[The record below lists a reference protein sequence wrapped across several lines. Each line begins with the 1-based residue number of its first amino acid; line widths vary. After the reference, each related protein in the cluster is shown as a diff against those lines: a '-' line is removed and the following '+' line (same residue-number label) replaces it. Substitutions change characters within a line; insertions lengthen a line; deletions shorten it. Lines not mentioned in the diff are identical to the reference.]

1 MLYTLFIH
9 SSNRYAYAFRDR
21 GFGGYERTPCP
32 SCGREIAT
40 PLPRTSLR
48 AYEVE
53 GGAKYPDFLEFTG
66 VPVGDFLCSARVID
80 LLCEAGIGGLGE
92 TKPVPVFRVK
102 GAKNEPVTHPVYNL
116 TPIIGR
122 VELDLPA
129 MKLKKKNLC
138 PACGQFA
145 WSRKRMYTIP
155 AALDMDT
162 WSGHDLCRVGDFPA
176 MTVCSERVVEV
187 IRKHQLTGVEIAS
200 IADMFRAYFVLNR

>member
-1 MLYTLFIH
+1 MMLYSLSIH

-21 GFGGYERTPCP
+21 GFGGYDRTPCP

-40 PLPRTSLR
+40 PLPRTAPR

-53 GGAKYPDFLEFTG
+53 GGAKYPDFLAFTG

-80 LLCEAGIGGLGE
+80 LLREAGISGLGE
-92 TKPVPVFRVK
+92 IESVPVFRVK
-102 GAKNEPVTHPVYNL
+102 GAKTEPVSEPVYQL
-116 TPIIGR
+116 APIIGR

-138 PACGQFA
+138 PACGRFA
-145 WSRKRMYTIP
+145 WSRERLYTIP

-187 IRKHQLTGVEIAS
+187 IRKHKLTGAELGP
-200 IADMFRAYFVLNR
+200 IADMFRAF

>member
-1 MLYTLFIH
+1 MRYTLSIH

-21 GFGGYERTPCP
+21 GFEGYDRTPCP

-40 PLPRTSLR
+40 PLPRTAPR

-66 VPVGDFLCSARVID
+66 VAVGDFLCSARVID
-80 LLCEAGIGGLGE
+80 LLREAGISGLGE
-92 TKPVPVFRVK
+92 V
-102 GAKNEPVTHPVYNL
+102 EPVSIVRTKSSTAVATASPDYFRIPV
-116 TPIIGR
+116 IGR

-138 PACGQFA
+138 PACGQFS
-145 WSRKRMYTIP
+145 WSRERLYTIP

-162 WSGHDLCRVGDFPA
+162 WSGHDLCRVEDFPA
-176 MTVCSERVVEV
+176 MTVCSEWVAEV
-187 IRKHQLTGVEIAS
+187 IRKHKLTGAEIKPV
-200 IADMFRAYFVLNR
+200 ADMFRAY